1 MLVIEIKAEAAVRQ
15 RKHASAQ
22 QNLFRH
28 KLWRQLLAY
37 VEIERRF
44 PEKLWAEPVHIRLIE
59 DNNNQPD
66 VTYQVWIM
74 TLTRLTI
81 MVDVLSPL

>member
-1 MLVIEIKAEAAVRQ
+1 M
-15 RKHASAQ
+15 
-22 QNLFRH
+22 
-28 KLWRQLLAY
+28 Y

-44 PEKLWAEPVHIRLIE
+44 PEKLWAEPVHIKLIE